1 MSDNYT
7 PYIVVFAP
15 RDPKNPHGATV
26 DQLRVVDAWSST
38 GSLGMQ
44 EQALRDA
51 MARDEQGRY
60 SNCGEGSFY
69 VAEAGERI
77 AQYRNHKADAV
88 RSAVEKLIADPDCAP
103 LLDIPAL
110 REAVADCP
118 DHSLAKL
125 YDFLKAAR

>member
-1 MSDNYT
+1 MSDYT
-7 PYIVVFAP
+7 NYIVVFSP
-15 RDPKNPHGATV
+15 YDPKTPGGATV
-26 DQLRVVDAWSST
+26 NQLRVVDAWAST
-38 GSLGMQ
+38 GSLAMQ

-60 SNCGEGSFY
+60 TNCGEGSFY
-69 VAEAGERI
+69 VAECGERI

-88 RSAVEKLIADPDCAP
+88 RRAVEKLIADPDCAP

-110 REAVADCP
+110 REAVDDCP

-125 YDFLKAAR
+125 YDFLKGA